1 MTLAICALADL
12 HLKQVR
18 VSQGLEAPNS
28 SETSHATYLKNEA
41 LFRLETNKTANGFRT
56 DHDAIAALHLLSL
69 SQLSGGGS
77 DWETPFNI
85 LCQWLLEKNLH
96 HAEDPWHAFHNLG
109 PVAQLYVKVTLVR
122 PSFSQKVCYTLTA
135 ARRSGST
142 CSPASRLRGRLNSWS
157 YGSASWASRA
167 SSGRASWTC
176 PVVFGW
182 TSSQG
187 ARMRR

>member
-12 HLKQVR
+12 HLKQMR

-77 DWETPFNI
+77 DWETPFGI

-96 HAEDPWHAFHNLG
+96 LADDPWLAFHSLG
-109 PVAQLYVKVTLVR
+109 PIDLLTKNSSDYNLV
-122 PSFSQKVCYTLTA
+122 PSGLLLLT
-135 ARRSGST
+135 GHYQE
-142 CSPASRLRGRLNSWS
+142 NE
-157 YGSASWASRA
+157 
-167 SSGRASWTC
+167 
-176 PVVFGW
+176 
-182 TSSQG
+182 
-187 ARMRR
+187 